1 VVFWCIV
8 WGAKGGSRGPGE
20 IVVDSP
26 TLVQSI
32 SLNDQS
38 SYTIDF
44 FEQSINNRD
53 QQQQQSTTI
62 ILPMPKQKKVSF
74 ESKERTTKTT
84 KKKATTKAT
93 TKTTRTSKKK
103 ATKKST
109 KQATKSRNPAR
120 NSIHD
125 YERSDIINMNPV
137 MDARIQC
144 FWGGTQKDRYE
155 RAVKELNYAT
165 MTNLD
170 EDLIDDTV
178 LEYRSDDYL
187 SEDLDEDLD
196 FSAFDDE

>member
-1 VVFWCIV
+1 
-8 WGAKGGSRGPGE
+8 
-20 IVVDSP
+20 
-26 TLVQSI
+26 
-32 SLNDQS
+32 
-38 SYTIDF
+38 
-44 FEQSINNRD
+44 
-53 QQQQQSTTI
+53 
-62 ILPMPKQKKVSF
+62 MPKQKKVSF

-103 ATKKST
+103 ATCTKKST

>member
-1 VVFWCIV
+1 
-8 WGAKGGSRGPGE
+8 
-20 IVVDSP
+20 
-26 TLVQSI
+26 
-32 SLNDQS
+32 
-38 SYTIDF
+38 
-44 FEQSINNRD
+44 
-53 QQQQQSTTI
+53 
-62 ILPMPKQKKVSF
+62 MPKNKKKVSF

-103 ATKKST
+103 ATKKT
-109 KQATKSRNPAR
+109 KQATKQSSCVRS
-120 NSIHD
+120 SIHD